1 MTDEFNQRSNAPP
14 QSRDRES
21 VRKKALEHFTA
32 KENRNSVIYQQMETE
47 RVKPAT
53 MPKTAKAAPALRLAK
68 EETDAEAARLVA
80 ENPKPPKK
88 KRANVIHTK

>member
-1 MTDEFNQRSNAPP
+1 MTDNFNQRSNTPP
-14 QSRDRES
+14 QARDRDS

-47 RVKPAT
+47 RVASDA
-53 MPKTAKAAPALRLAK
+53 KTAKLRELRLAK
-68 EETDAEAARLVA
+68 EETDREAARLLV

>member
-47 RVKPAT
+47 RVASDT
-53 MPKTAKAAPALRLAK
+53 KTAKLRALRLAK
-68 EETDAEAARLVA
+68 EEMDAEAARLVA
-80 ENPKPPKK
+80 ENPKLPKK